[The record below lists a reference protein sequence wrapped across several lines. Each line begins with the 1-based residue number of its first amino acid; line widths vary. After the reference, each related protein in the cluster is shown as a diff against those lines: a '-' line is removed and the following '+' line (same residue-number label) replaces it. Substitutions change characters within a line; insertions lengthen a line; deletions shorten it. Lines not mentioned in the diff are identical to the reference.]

1 MQPQQLN
8 SSFAIELLT
17 QMIAIESL
25 TCRESNRA
33 DYLIKVI
40 GEYKERN
47 GFKIERI
54 GNNLILLPAMLY
66 TDSPTLLMVSHIDT
80 VPPAKDYSFNPIEPF
95 IKDNK
100 IFGLGSNDD
109 GGCVV
114 CMVTSAL
121 NYYLNCKDHYMSK
134 SNIEEAH
141 QINLI
146 LVLSA
151 EEEKSGSKGLT
162 LVLQKFRDWERVNQS
177 FRYPDFA
184 IVGEPTKTEMAVG
197 ERGLLVID
205 CVAEGKAG
213 HAARDEGENA
223 IYKAMDDINRL
234 RELTFPKRSPLFGDV
249 KMTTTIFNSGTV
261 HNIVPAEARFTVD
274 IRTTECYSNI
284 ELVQIISDLLQSR
297 VVARN
302 LNNKTSVTP
311 QEDYYGKLLLRAGSL
326 IGLKSFLSPTTSD
339 WMRLDIAAIKAGP
352 GDSARSHKAD
362 EYIAIEEIEQG
373 IELYTKYINEI
384 NKLI

>member
-1 MQPQQLN
+1 MQPQQLD
-8 SSFAIELLT
+8 SSFALELLM
-17 QMIAIESL
+17 QMTAIESL
-25 TCRESNRA
+25 TCRENNRA
-33 DYLIKVI
+33 DYLVNAI
-40 GEYKERN
+40 GKYKEEN

-54 GNNLILLPAMLY
+54 GNNLILLPTILH
-66 TDSPTLLMVSHIDT
+66 TDTPTLLMVSHIDT
-80 VPPAKDYSFNPIEPF
+80 VPPAKDYSFNPVEPF
-95 IKDNK
+95 IKDK
-100 IFGLGSNDD
+100 KVFGLGSNDD

-121 NYYLNCKDHYMSK
+121 NYFLKCKNLYSSN
-134 SNIEEAH
+134 SNIEETQ

-151 EEEKSGSKGLT
+151 EEEKSGSNGLT
-162 LVLQKFRDWERVNQS
+162 LVLEKLREWGRENQS

-184 IVGEPTKTEMAVG
+184 IVGEPTRTEMAVG

-205 CVAEGKAG
+205 CVAHGKAG
-213 HAARDEGENA
+213 HAARGEGENA

-234 RELTFPKRSPLFGDV
+234 RELTFPKCSPLFGDI
-249 KMTTTIFNSGTV
+249 KITTTIFNSGTV

-274 IRTTECYSNI
+274 IRTTECYSNM

-297 VVARN
+297 VTARN
-302 LNNKTSVTP
+302 LNNRTSVTP
-311 QEDYYGKLLLRAGSL
+311 QKDYYGKLLLRAGSL

-339 WMRLDIAAIKAGP
+339 WMRLDIPAIKTGP

-362 EYIAIEEIEQG
+362 EYIEIEEIEQG

>member
-8 SSFAIELLT
+8 SSFAIELLM
-17 QMIAIESL
+17 QMIAIESI
-25 TCRESNRA
+25 TCIESNRA
-33 DYLIKVI
+33 DYLMNVI
-40 GEYKERN
+40 GKYKERN
-47 GFKIERI
+47 GFEIERI
-54 GNNLILLPAMLY
+54 GNNLILFPTILHKD
-66 TDSPTLLMVSHIDT
+66 TPTLLMVSHIDT
-80 VPPAKDYSFNPIEPF
+80 VPPAKDYSFNPVEPF
-95 IKDNK
+95 IKENK
-100 IFGLGSNDD
+100 VFGLGSNDD

-121 NYYLNCKDHYMSK
+121 NYYLKCKDLYK
-134 SNIEEAH
+134 SNIEETP

-151 EEEKSGSKGLT
+151 EEEKSGSNGLT
-162 LVLQKFRDWERVNQS
+162 LVLEKFREWEKENQS
-177 FRYPDFA
+177 FRYPNFA

-205 CVAEGKAG
+205 CVAKGKAG

-234 RELTFPKRSPLFGDV
+234 RELTLPKRSPLFGDV

-284 ELVQIISDLLQSR
+284 ELVQIISELLQSK
-297 VVARN
+297 VSARN
-302 LNNKTSVTP
+302 LNNRTSVTP
-311 QEDYYGKLLLRAGSL
+311 QEDCYGRLLLRAGSL

-339 WMRLDIAAIKAGP
+339 WMRLDIPAIKAGP
-352 GDSARSHKAD
+352 GDSSRSHKAD
-362 EYIAIEEIEQG
+362 EYIEIEEIEQG